1 MKIYDVFPF
10 YNELDVLEIRLQE
23 LWNVVDCFVL
33 VESNLTFTGKSKE
46 YIFEKNKER
55 FEPYLSKIKHIKVDD
70 IPTTDDPWVR
80 EKFQRVA
87 GQRGLVDAQPE
98 DIVIV
103 SDCDEIPRA
112 ELIELIK
119 TDENNYDRY
128 LLNVPQFNYKI
139 NFMKISTVSKHC
151 QIVITRF
158 KKFTDPQR
166 EREYTFFWNPK
177 PDNTVAVEH
186 GGWHFTSFGD
196 TQHVLTKLQSYSH
209 TEANVPRI
217 IDNLNIDRMIR
228 NKCGLDGIENSER
241 FEYVVVDNYFPEC
254 IVNNIEKWKDMI
266 IPNAAFCVDDLYR
279 ESDKNT

>member
-10 YNELDVLEIRLQE
+10 YNELDILEIRLQE

-55 FEPYLSKIKHIKVDD
+55 FEPYLSKIKHIKIDD
-70 IPTTDDPWVR
+70 TPVTDDPWVR

-87 GQRGLVDAQPE
+87 GQRGLVDAQPD
-98 DIVIV
+98 DIVII

-151 QIVITRF
+151 QIIITRF
-158 KKFTDPQR
+158 KEFTDPQK

-177 PDNTVAVEH
+177 PNNSVSVDH

-196 TQHVLTKLQSYSH
+196 NQHVLNKLQSYSH

-217 IDNLNIDRMIR
+217 TDNFDINRMIR
-228 NKCGLDGIENSER
+228 NKCGFDGIENSER

-254 IVNNIEKWKDMI
+254 IVNNIEKWQDKI
-266 IPNAAFCVDDLYR
+266 IPNAAFHVDDLYR
-279 ESDKNT
+279 ESDKNN